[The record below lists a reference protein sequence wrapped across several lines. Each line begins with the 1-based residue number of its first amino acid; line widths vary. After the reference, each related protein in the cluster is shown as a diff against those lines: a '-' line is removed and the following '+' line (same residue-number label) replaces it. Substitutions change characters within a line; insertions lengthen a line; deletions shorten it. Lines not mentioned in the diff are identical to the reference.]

1 MSIVSTKVDTVASTV
16 AREQGCENSSVECRS
31 WTVMWYARRT
41 KELTVS
47 SSEKRNWRGIF
58 IALLV
63 IAAVLGLIV
72 FSILL
77 LSPEIESSKLHGR
90 RISLYDIKSGRYD
103 WNARNGSW
111 INRYEYVFINAEGGL
126 TSLHIGRTGTP
137 GGSFRFEKL
146 MNNATFR
153 QLNVNSYDVSP
164 DRNFV
169 LLYAASGHAL
179 QFNRSF
185 YIYDLATSN
194 VFPLSVKEGDQQA
207 PLLQHVL
214 WAPNASVAA
223 AGVFGGGTDRGGYW
237 ATSGEKGH
245 HQQQQQQHHHQ
256 HQQQPTGPASSSQG
270 IAFVHHGDIYY
281 KPRVQYDLICRIT
294 TNGNDGY
301 VLNGVPDWL
310 YANVPELKGPTLLFS
325 PNGKFLSFLSFNVS
339 GVQQYQYLWYGDGQ
353 PYPKIRNIRYP
364 KVHSPN
370 PHVTVSVVDLGV
382 LKYSQSSQKQIGVP
396 AHIGAADSYVGGL
409 RWLSSTELSVTYAS
423 RNQSQAHVLLCRAPE
438 FNCIE
443 VFQEKAVANSWV
455 LIGETP
461 LFIGGKLAGGEAGL
475 LEPDTRSVLQDPV
488 ATSTTT
494 SPTTTTTTTGPGP
507 QAQAQGQAGAG
518 GGGSTVP
525 KHLYMLKRLNVRDG
539 SHGYYRHL
547 VLVLLGT
554 KRTITLTMGQ
564 FEVTEILGYDERRRL
579 VYFMAAP
586 YHKPGQR
593 HLYKIPLGLDQ
604 ETVATM
610 DGAAAAAGT
619 GTGTGTAAEEGS
631 SEGTASGANRAGSA
645 NASDVMLLRPYGS
658 AVPYCVTCGS
668 GRRGSSGPTS
678 EAHGGDDVGYA
689 GGDKQANNCLFN
701 RVVFNEDYTYYV
713 QECLGPDSPSTYLV
727 EAASERKVR
736 VLNDGNELREQLAQ
750 LAKPQILTFSVQIKY
765 DFNAQVK
772 LFLPPGVKEDDDLQ
786 LPLILHVDATPERQ
800 LVSEQYSVDWNWY
813 LSSHQSYI
821 IAQIDAR
828 GSGFQ
833 GESLKTQ
840 IRGRVSIEVE
850 DQLAV
855 LMYLRDNLKLV
866 DPNRICVYGKGYGG
880 YIAMQMLAMDS
891 NQVVKCVAAISPIV
905 SFRYYHSFFTERYVL
920 QQDDAE
926 RSLIESDLSTK
937 VASLASKNFL
947 LIHSTADCMVH
958 EQHAALLT
966 RSLVNQGIIFR
977 HQMYVDE
984 DHEYQSVSEHLFH
997 TIETYIEENFGNDNQ
1012 DWTTAFFLSKT

>member
-1 MSIVSTKVDTVASTV
+1 MSIVDIKAETLASSA
-16 AREQGCENSSVECRS
+16 AREQGCESVSECRS
-31 WTVMWYARRT
+31 WTVMWYTRRT

-126 TSLHIGRTGTP
+126 TSLHIGRTGAAS
-137 GGSFRFEKL
+137 GGFRFEKL

-164 DRNFV
+164 DRHFV

-223 AGVFGGGTDRGGYW
+223 SGVFGAGAGSYW

-245 HQQQQQQHHHQ
+245 QHQQQQ
-256 HQQQPTGPASSSQG
+256 PSGLASSSQG

-370 PHVTVSVVDLGV
+370 PQVTVSVVDLSV
-382 LKYSQSSQKQIGVP
+382 LKYSQSSQKLIGVP

-438 FNCIE
+438 FSCIE

-461 LFIGGKLAGGEAGL
+461 LFIGGKLGEAGL
-475 LEPDTRSVLQDPV
+475 PSEQSAVPSV
-488 ATSTTT
+488 ATFDTTTT
-494 SPTTTTTTTGPGP
+494 STTTTTTTTTTTSGP
-507 QAQAQGQAGAG
+507 AQQGTTAGA
-518 GGGSTVP
+518 TVP

-604 ETVATM
+604 ETVATL
-610 DGAAAAAGT
+610 DGAAAATEEGASSDGT
-619 GTGTGTAAEEGS
+619 G
-631 SEGTASGANRAGSA
+631 SGGDGQRYSNRAGTNA
-645 NASDVMLLRPYGS
+645 NTSDVMLLRPYGS

-668 GRRGSSGPTS
+668 GRRGSTEPSS
-678 EAHGGDDVGYA
+678 EANGDGGDGGYA
-689 GGDKQANNCLFN
+689 GDKQANNCLFN

-850 DQLAV
+850 DQLLV

>member
-1 MSIVSTKVDTVASTV
+1 MNTVQSTGHATVRNKKDSQF
-16 AREQGCENSSVECRS
+16 E
-31 WTVMWYARRT
+31 
-41 KELTVS
+41 ELTVS

-90 RISLYDIKSGRYD
+90 RISLYDIKSGRYE
-103 WNARNGSW
+103 WNTQNGSW

-126 TSLHIGRTGTP
+126 TALQITRD
-137 GGSFRFEKL
+137 GGFRFEVL

-153 QLNVNSYDVSP
+153 QLNVDSYDVSP

-169 LLYAASGHAL
+169 LLYASNGNT
-179 QFNRSF
+179 QRYNRSY
-185 YIYDLATSN
+185 YIYDLAASN
-194 VFPLSVKEGDQQA
+194 VFSLSAKESDTTA
-207 PLLQHVL
+207 PQLQHVL
-214 WAPNASVAA
+214 WAPVASNGSGMGVGGEKAMSGQSSHSSSAGSAGSSVA
-223 AGVFGGGTDRGGYW
+223 GSSPSLGT
-237 ATSGEKGH
+237 A
-245 HQQQQQQHHHQ
+245 
-256 HQQQPTGPASSSQG
+256 SSQG
-270 IAFVHHGDIYY
+270 IAYVHQGDIYY

-294 TNGNDGY
+294 TSGRDGP

-310 YANVPELKGPTLLFS
+310 YSNVLELKGPSLLFS
-325 PNGKFLSFLSFNVS
+325 PDGQYLSFLSFNLS
-339 GVQQYQYLWYGDGQ
+339 GVQEYQYLWYGDGQ
-353 PYPKIRNIRYP
+353 QYPKIHSLRYP
-364 KVHSPN
+364 KVHAANPN
-370 PHVTVSVVDLGV
+370 VTVYVVHLGV
-382 LKYSQSSQKQIGVP
+382 LKYIFPKPVHVP
-396 AHIGAADSYVGGL
+396 AYIRSTDSYVGGL
-409 RWLSSTELSVTYAS
+409 SWLSPTELSVTYAS
-423 RNQSQAHVLLCRAPE
+423 RNQSVAHVLLCRAPTFSCVE
-438 FNCIE
+438 I
-443 VFQEKAVANSWV
+443 FQEKAVANSWV

-461 LFIGGKLAGGEAGL
+461 LFIRRPSALENYAADAPQQPPAGSA
-475 LEPDTRSVLQDPV
+475 
-488 ATSTTT
+488 
-494 SPTTTTTTTGPGP
+494 PTTTTTTSAPPPPPTPP
-507 QAQAQGQAGAG
+507 PPAM
-518 GGGSTVP
+518 P
-525 KHLYMLKRLNVRDG
+525 RHLYMLKRLNVRDG

-564 FEVTEILGYDERRRL
+564 FEVTEIVGYDERHGL

-593 HLYKIPLGLDQ
+593 HLYKIPLGLEQ
-604 ETVATM
+604 LASM
-610 DGAAAAAGT
+610 AGGGGGT
-619 GTGTGTAAEEGS
+619 GSSAGS
-631 SEGTASGANRAGSA
+631 SEPHQPETGRPGH
-645 NASDVMLLRPYGS
+645 NASDVLLLRPFGS
-658 AVPYCVTCGS
+658 AVPYCVTCG
-668 GRRGSSGPTS
+668 RGPTDGS
-678 EAHGGDDVGYA
+678 DGADGGDP
-689 GGDKQANNCLFN
+689 KRPNNCLFN
-701 RVVFNEDYTYYV
+701 RVSFNDDYTYFV
-713 QECLGPDSPSTYLV
+713 QECLGPESPSTYLV
-727 EAASERKVR
+727 EAGTERKVR
-736 VLNDGNELREQLAQ
+736 VLNDGNELREQLVQ
-750 LAKPQILTFSVQIKY
+750 LAKPQIMTFSVQIKY

-786 LPLILHVDATPERQ
+786 LPLILHIEAGPERQ
-800 LVSEQYSVDWNWY
+800 LVSEEYSVDWNWY

-840 IRGRVSIEVE
+840 IRGRVGIEVE

-880 YIAMQMLAMDS
+880 YIAMQMLATDA
-891 NQVVKCVAAISPIV
+891 NQVLKCVAAISPIV
-905 SFRYYHSFFTERYVL
+905 SFRYFNSFFTERYVL
-920 QQDDAE
+920 QQDDTE

-947 LIHSTADCMVH
+947 LIHSTADCVVH

-966 RSLVNQGIIFR
+966 RSLVNRGIIFR

-984 DHEYQSVSEHLFH
+984 DHEYRSVSEHLYH

-1012 DWTTAFFLSKT
+1012 DWTSAFFLSKT